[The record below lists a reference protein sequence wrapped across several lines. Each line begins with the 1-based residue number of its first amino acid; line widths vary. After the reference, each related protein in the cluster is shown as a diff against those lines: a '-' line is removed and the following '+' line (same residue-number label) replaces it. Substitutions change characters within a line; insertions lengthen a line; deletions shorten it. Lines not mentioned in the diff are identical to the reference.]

1 MIDEVLHHLS
11 EHGLFELATLVLG
24 YGIAR
29 YRQYSMVFSTCLF
42 LIRVLKWY
50 MDTHPHGKE
59 MAKKT
64 SLDTQ
69 VEELLGITEKNT
81 NKQPQKLTS
90 NKTEVYDE
98 LG

>member
-1 MIDEVLHHLS
+1 
-11 EHGLFELATLVLG
+11 
-24 YGIAR
+24 
-29 YRQYSMVFSTCLF
+29 
-42 LIRVLKWY
+42 